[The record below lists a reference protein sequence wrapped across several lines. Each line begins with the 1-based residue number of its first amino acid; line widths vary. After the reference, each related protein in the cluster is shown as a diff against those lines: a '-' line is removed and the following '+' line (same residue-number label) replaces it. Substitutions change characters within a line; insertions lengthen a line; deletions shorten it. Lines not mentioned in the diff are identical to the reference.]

1 VSSEPEAP
9 RSWLERLSQALLG
22 EPKTRDELL
31 EVLREAEQRH
41 LLNAEAL
48 SIMEGAMMMSEM
60 RVADVMIPKTQM
72 IAVNRDDDLQTLL
85 PLVVESQHSRFPVL
99 GEDKDS
105 VDGILLAKDLLAFA
119 LKQEEQ
125 TRFNL
130 RDILRPAVFVPES
143 KRLDA
148 LLKDFKSKHNHMAIV
163 VDEYGGISGLVTIED
178 VIEQIVGD
186 IEDESDQAD
195 DEAFIK
201 KFDETQFHIKAITPI
216 DIFNEYFDLEWSD
229 QDFDTVGGLVLR
241 AFGHLPK
248 RGEAVTIDGFR
259 FKVLHADKRR
269 IHLLQMKK
277 LPTE

>member
-1 VSSEPEAP
+1 MSSEPEAP